1 MKQGPYR
8 GRRGKLH
15 RHGKTKRKSLN
26 VNRSIAAIRHHN
38 QTAKYA

>member
-26 VNRSIAAIRHHN
+26 VNRTIAAMRRAMI
-38 QTAKYA
+38 ADKYV